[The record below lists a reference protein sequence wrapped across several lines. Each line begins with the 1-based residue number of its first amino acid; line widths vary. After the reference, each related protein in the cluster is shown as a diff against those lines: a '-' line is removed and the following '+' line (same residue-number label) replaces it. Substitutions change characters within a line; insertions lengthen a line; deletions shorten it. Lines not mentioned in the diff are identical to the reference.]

1 MLGRGKGGG
10 REEREEREER
20 EKDVRVHL
28 RQPVAFLGK
37 GVSFRQER
45 DGGHERA
52 SETERDTSFSGSG
65 RGGGNIWGR
74 C

>member
-10 REEREEREER
+10 REEREER